1 MAQHHILS
9 PRAGGGG
16 GAADPAAYVPPPSI
30 GHEIGVMC
38 GGIGAMVIGAALFY
52 LWWTMNLKREAKK
65 EQERIEGLRA
75 RGLLGEEKY

>member
-9 PRAGGGG
+9 PA
-16 GAADPAAYVPPPSI
+16 PAAEAAPPTQLPT
-30 GHEIGVMC
+30 EIN
-38 GGIGAMVIGAALFY
+38 AMVIGAALFY